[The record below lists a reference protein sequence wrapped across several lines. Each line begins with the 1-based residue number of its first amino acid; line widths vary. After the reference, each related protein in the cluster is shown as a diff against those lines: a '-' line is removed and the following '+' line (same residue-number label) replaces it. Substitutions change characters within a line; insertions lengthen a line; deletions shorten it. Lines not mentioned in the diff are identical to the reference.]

1 MITAVTPMSVD
12 HARCLTLAYQLHR
25 LLGELH
31 DRHGNGEG
39 SVFES
44 ALDLVDEV
52 IAHLEPSAFEGTEP
66 GPPGGIVR
74 RRALHSL
81 ATKRWRP

>member
-1 MITAVTPMSVD
+1 MITNVRPMSVD
-12 HARCLTLAYQLHR
+12 HARCLTMAYQLQR
-25 LLGELH
+25 LHGDLH
-31 DRHGNGEG
+31 DRRENGEG
-39 SVFES
+39 SALES

-66 GPPGGIVR
+66 GPLVGIVR

>member
-12 HARCLTLAYQLHR
+12 HARCLTMACQLHR

-31 DRHGNGEG
+31 DRHGKG
-39 SVFES
+39 SAFES
-44 ALDLVDEV
+44 SLDLVDEV
-52 IAHLEPSAFEGTEP
+52 IAHLEPSAFTGAEP
-66 GPPGGIVR
+66 GPLVGIVR

>member
-39 SVFES
+39 SPFES

-66 GPPGGIVR
+66 APLVGIVR

>member
-1 MITAVTPMSVD
+1 MITSVRPMSVD
-12 HARCLTLAYQLHR
+12 HARCLTVAYQLHQ

-31 DRHGNGEG
+31 DRHHGEG
-39 SVFES
+39 SAFES

-52 IAHLEPSAFEGTEP
+52 IARLEPSAFEGTEP
-66 GPPGGIVR
+66 GPLVGIVH